1 MELFIYL
8 GKASLLLTV
17 FWLIYKLC
25 LEQETYHKFKRIYLN
40 TGFVAS
46 LILPLIYFTKIEIV
60 KSSKFFSPTAF
71 SNTAEISEVE
81 VTTSQNFIDFILN
94 YSLLEVLYFSVV
106 AVFLIQ
112 FLVKFFKLKALL
124 NAQEFTESNGIKY
137 IQTTSKIG
145 AYSFLNYVV
154 FNPKMYS
161 AKDLESV
168 LAHEE
173 AHVNSKHSYDI
184 IFGNIY
190 KSLFWFNPFAWFYQ
204 QSLSQN
210 SEFEAD
216 ALATENHEVKAYQM
230 ALYQITK
237 QQVEHQLSHSFHQS
251 PIKKR
256 IIMLNKIENRTK
268 NFWKLFIISP
278 LLLGFFMLFQIETKA
293 QENNIEVVSTESEI
307 TKIESTYNGS
317 STKANLE
324 EDIKFLKSELNID
337 LTYSNIKLES
347 DGTIKSITLNVD
359 CNDGFSGSVSSPDLE
374 TQPIYFYRD
383 FAENSKKPFD
393 IGIQTANT
401 NTTEFNTESISFE
414 NFENVETIIING
426 NSYAKSEL
434 RDTYI
439 SVDQM
444 NYDEASKTLKIQT
457 IEKLL
462 SEFYVDISS
471 LFDEVK
477 SLYGDSLNEK
487 ISFIRIN
494 NNLEILQISLNEW
507 NINSSSEPAF
517 ENYNQSFSYFS
528 SDENILLIVNGKE
541 IDRKTLK
548 NLSSDQIESVN
559 VIKSPSEIKALGYNP
574 KTYSSVIQIQMKE

>member
-40 TGFVAS
+40 TGFVTS
-46 LILPLIYFTKIEIV
+46 LILPFIYFTKIEIV
-60 KSSKFFSPTAF
+60 KTSNFFSPTAI
-71 SNTAEISEVE
+71 SNTVEVSEVE

-94 YSLLEVLYFSVV
+94 YSLLEVLYFSLV

-124 NAQEFTESNGIKY
+124 NAQEFNESNGIKY
-137 IQTTSKIG
+137 TQTTSKIG

-154 FNPKMYS
+154 FNPNMYS
-161 AKDLESV
+161 KKDLESV

-184 IFGNIY
+184 IFANIY

-237 QQVEHQLSHSFHQS
+237 QQVEHQLRHSFHQS

-256 IIMLNKIENRTK
+256 IIMLNKIENETK

-278 LLLGFFMLFQIETKA
+278 LLFGFFLLFQIETKA

-307 TKIESTYNGS
+307 TKIESTYDGR

-324 EDIKFLKSELNID
+324 EDIKFLKLELNID
-337 LTYSNIKLES
+337 LTYSNLKLES
-347 DGTIKSITLNVD
+347 DGTIKSITLKVD

-374 TQPIYFYRD
+374 TQPIYFFRD
-383 FAENSKKPFD
+383 FAENSETPFG
-393 IGIQTANT
+393 IGSRTA
-401 NTTEFNTESISFE
+401 NTTEFSTESISSE
-414 NFENVETIIING
+414 NFKNVESIIING
-426 NSYAKSEL
+426 DSYSKRDL
-434 RDTYI
+434 KDTYI
-439 SVDQM
+439 SLEKIQ
-444 NYDEASKTLKIQT
+444 YDENSKTLN
-457 IEKLL
+457 IETNPKFL
-462 SEFYVDISS
+462 SEILDDMTNVFHE
-471 LFDEVK
+471 LK
-477 SLYGDSLNEK
+477 LAYGNSIDK
-487 ISFIRIN
+487 KVSFINVNRN
-494 NNLEILQISLNEW
+494 MEIVQISINEW
-507 NINSSSEPAF
+507 YINSTSEPAF
-517 ENYNQSFSYFS
+517 ENHNQNLSYFS
-528 SDENILLIVNGKE
+528 GDENILFIVNGKKV
-541 IDRKTLK
+541 DRETFK

-574 KTYSSVIQIQMKE
+574 KTYFGVIQIKMKE